1 MYLTAISN
9 PTLPLIRFELTDRI
23 TVLDTPCPCGSAH
36 RLIADIEGR
45 LDDAFVYGSDVLIH
59 PHVFRSVLGREAGVV
74 EYQVRQTAGGAEV
87 LALGA
92 FGNPVVTVQRLESEL
107 GRLGVPSPCV
117 TVRVV
122 PALERQATGKI
133 RRFVPLA

>member
-1 MYLTAISN
+1 MS
-9 PTLPLIRFELTDRI
+9 PPR
-23 TVLDTPCPCGSAH
+23 
-36 RLIADIEGR
+36 
-45 LDDAFVYGSDVLIH
+45 DVLIH
-59 PHVFRSVLGREAGVV
+59 PHVFRSVLGREASVV

-92 FGNPVVTVQRLESEL
+92 FGDPVVTVQRLESEL

-133 RRFVPLA
+133 RRFVPIP